1 MRHDEWVSELHPFR
15 FAATV
20 PTTLQPIEC
29 WKAAVRQLEDLGF
42 SSVAMAD
49 HFTDGYTIEPM
60 VALTA
65 AAMCSSRLHLLTTV
79 LGNDYRHPVL
89 VHRMAAELDV
99 LSQGRL
105 ELGLG
110 AGWMVSDYEAA
121 GIPYDPAGER
131 VSRMEEAVRVIKGLF
146 GPKPFSWGGE
156 YYSIRFLDGLPKPVQ
171 QPHPPLLI
179 GGGGKRVLRLAGREA
194 QIVGIN
200 ANLQAGSSGTHSIN
214 DFSDQRIA
222 EKIGWVRQGA
232 EAAGRRFEDLELY
245 LAHWLVRVDE
255 SRSETE
261 AFLER
266 IAARV
271 GLDPSWIEEAPGVL
285 VGSAERCIEK
295 LLALRE
301 SFGFSYVHFD
311 PGPRS
316 MSPIESVAP
325 IVARLT
331 GT

>member
-1 MRHDEWVSELHPFR
+1 R

-20 PTTLQPIEC
+20 PTRLQPVDC

-49 HFTDGYTIEPM
+49 HFTDGYAIEPM

-65 AAMCSSRLHLLTTV
+65 AAMCSSRLHLLTAV

-89 VHRMAAELDV
+89 VHRMAAALDV
-99 LSQGRL
+99 LSEGRL

-121 GIPYDPAGER
+121 GIPYDPPGER
-131 VSRMEEAVRVIKGLF
+131 VSRMEEAIHVIKGLF
-146 GPKPFSWGGE
+146 GPEPFSWAGKH
-156 YYSIRFLDGLPKPVQ
+156 YSICVLDGLPKPVQ

-194 QIVGIN
+194 QIIGIN
-200 ANLQAGSSGTHSIN
+200 ANLRAGSSGTHSIN
-214 DFSDQRIA
+214 DFSGERIA
-222 EKIGWVRQGA
+222 EKIGWVKQGA
-232 EAAGRRFEDLELY
+232 EAAGRRFDDLELY
-245 LAHWLVRVDE
+245 LGNWLVRVDE
-255 SRSETE
+255 SPSETE
-261 AFLER
+261 PFLER

-271 GLDPSWIEEAPGVL
+271 GLDPAWIEQAPGVL
-285 VGSAERCIEK
+285 VGPPGRCVEK

-316 MSPIESVAP
+316 MASIESVAP
-325 IVARLT
+325 IVARLA